1 MKQRFES
8 EAEYRRFKRGLR
20 RERRRIY
27 WRAVLSGIKRLL
39 WPSKKVLLQEKKK
52 TESLLNADL
61 GDEIVLK
68 IVFDLGDSLIKR
80 VIQPLVDK
88 KAFCEAGLQVGRKS
102 FGLDERKID
111 AGKKIK
117 GKANANK
124 KNPKL
129 VGGIF
134 ARMLFELGSG

>member
-1 MKQRFES
+1 MGGCEDLKQRFES

-68 IVFDLGDSLIKR
+68 IVFDLGD
-80 VIQPLVDK
+80 
-88 KAFCEAGLQVGRKS
+88 
-102 FGLDERKID
+102 
-111 AGKKIK
+111 
-117 GKANANK
+117 
-124 KNPKL
+124 
-129 VGGIF
+129 
-134 ARMLFELGSG
+134 